1 MTMDRRRNPNG
12 FTLVEAM
19 IAMTILAIAAMGVI
33 LPFSSGAAVRAEGAH
48 RAIAGKLAS
57 DLVEK
62 IGATTYANIVST
74 WNGYSETMGQVTN
87 SAGVVYSDPLYSK
100 FSRSATASVTT
111 LGATSVTWVTVT
123 VNYNGN
129 KILHI
134 KSMVGKPS

>member
-1 MTMDRRRNPNG
+1 MKQRRLKTG
-12 FTLVEAM
+12 FTLAEALL
-19 IAMTILAIAAMGVI
+19 ATVILAIAALGVI
-33 LPFSSGAAVRAEGAH
+33 LPLSNGAASQAEGAN

-62 IGATTYANIVST
+62 ISTTTYANIVST
-74 WNGYSETMGQVTN
+74 WNGYSEAAGEVKD
-87 SAGVVYSDPLYSK
+87 SAGNLFSDPLYSQ

-111 LGATSVTWVTVT
+111 LGSTNITWVTVT
-123 VNYNGN
+123 VNHNGR

>member
-1 MTMDRRRNPNG
+1 MGRHRTKTG

-19 IAMTILAIAAMGVI
+19 IAMTILAIAALGII
-33 LPFSSGAAVRAEGAH
+33 LPFSNGASSQAEGAH

-62 IGATTYANIVST
+62 IGTTTYANIVST
-74 WNGYSETMGQVTN
+74 WNSYSETMGQVKD
-87 SAGVVYSDPLYSK
+87 SAGSVFADPLYSK

-123 VNYNGN
+123 VNYNGH
-129 KILHI
+129 KILHV
-134 KSMVGKPS
+134 KSMIGKPS

>member
-1 MTMDRRRNPNG
+1 MDRHRTKTG

-19 IAMTILAIAAMGVI
+19 IAMTILAIAALGVI
-33 LPFSSGAAVRAEGAH
+33 LPFSNGASSQDEGAH

-62 IGATTYANIVST
+62 VGTTTYANIVAT
-74 WNGYSETMGQVTN
+74 WNNYSEAMGQVKD
-87 SAGVVYSDPLYSK
+87 SAGSVFADPLYSK

-111 LGATSVTWVTVT
+111 LGSTSVTWVTVT
-123 VNYNGN
+123 VNYDGY

-134 KSMVGKPS
+134 KSMIGKPS

>member
-1 MTMDRRRNPNG
+1 MGRHRTKTG
-12 FTLVEAM
+12 FTLIEAM
-19 IAMTILAIAAMGVI
+19 IAMTILAIAALGVI
-33 LPFSSGAAVRAEGAH
+33 LPFSNGAASQAEGAH

-62 IGATTYANIVST
+62 ISATTYANIVST
-74 WNGYSETMGQVTN
+74 WNNYSEAMGQVTD
-87 SAGVVYSDPLYSK
+87 SAGSVFADPLYSR

-111 LGATSVTWVTVT
+111 LGTTSVTWVTVT
-123 VNYNGN
+123 VHYNGN

>member
-1 MTMDRRRNPNG
+1 MGRPQTKTG

-19 IAMTILAIAAMGVI
+19 IAMTILAIAALGVI
-33 LPFSSGAAVRAEGAH
+33 LPFSNGASSQAEGAH

-57 DLVEK
+57 DLVER
-62 IGATTYANIVST
+62 IGTTTYANIVST
-74 WNGYSETMGQVTN
+74 WNAYSEAMGQVKDSTG
-87 SAGVVYSDPLYSK
+87 SVFADPTYSK

-123 VNYNGN
+123 VNYDGH

-134 KSMVGKPS
+134 KSMIGKPS